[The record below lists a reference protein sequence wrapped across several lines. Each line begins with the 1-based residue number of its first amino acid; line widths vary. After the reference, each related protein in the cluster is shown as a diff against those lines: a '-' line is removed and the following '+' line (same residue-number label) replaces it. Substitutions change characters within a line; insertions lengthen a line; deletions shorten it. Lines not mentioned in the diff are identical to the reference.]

1 MRISDYKLADPE
13 IPKISKTQFLKL
25 TPEKQKE
32 YLRLYKTQIIPKLS
46 VLREHHRFYTIHGG
60 RGSGKSTS
68 VAKWLTQKM
77 TAETHTLLCTREIQN
92 SLAES
97 SYQMLVDMI
106 AYQELG
112 GWNIQ
117 KEKIF
122 NDNGS
127 KIIFHGLRDNK
138 SANSLKSY
146 VNIDLVWCEEAQS
159 LSANSLRLLLP
170 TIREEGAEFYF
181 TYNPETEEDA
191 VEIIKTR
198 QDVLDVEVNWNDNP
212 FFPEQL
218 RMEMEADFKT
228 DPDEAEH
235 VWNGQYRKQAENAVM
250 SRLAVHEAMERE
262 VDTEGDYQIA
272 VDVARYGSDSSI
284 ISMRKG
290 LKMIDLKEYKNISL
304 VELCGHIEVI
314 AGNNHD
320 MTIKVDETGVGGGVV
335 DILQGRGYRNVIG
348 INFGSK
354 PQDTDK
360 FADLPSEMW
369 CTFPISDVSLLN
381 DSGLFHELTDRRFS
395 YDHKA
400 RRQVE
405 SKDSYKA
412 RNGGKSPDK
421 ADSVL
426 MLYYE
431 PKINRPMLY

>member
-1 MRISDYKLADPE
+1 MELA
-13 IPKISKTQFLKL
+13 IPKITKKQFLSL
-25 TPEKQKE
+25 SPEKQEK
-32 YLRLYKTQIIPKLS
+32 YLQLYQTQVVPCLEVFRNPAPYKIS
-46 VLREHHRFYTIHGG
+46 YGG
-60 RGSGKSTS
+60 RGSGKSWS
-68 VAKWLTQKM
+68 FASLLSQKL
-77 TAETHTLLCTREIQN
+77 TAEKHNLLCCREIQK
-92 SLAES
+92 SLEDS
-97 SYQMLVDMI
+97 SYKLLVETI
-106 AYQELG
+106 ERLNLK
-112 GWNIQ
+112 GWVIKKDTLEN
-117 KEKIF
+117 E
-122 NDNGS
+122 NGS
-127 KIIFHGLRDNK
+127 RVIFRGLKDLRAGNAIK
-138 SANSLKSY
+138 SLEGY
-146 VNIDLVWCEEAQS
+146 DLAWLEEAQAIS
-159 LSANSLRLLLP
+159 LESLQLLLP
-170 TIREEGAEFYF
+170 TIRMNGSEIWAC
-181 TYNPETEEDA
+181 YNPNTEEDA
-191 VEIIKTR
+191 IEMLKAREGAICVKC
-198 QDVLDVEVNWNDNP
+198 NWSDNP
-212 FFPEQL
+212 WFTERL
-218 RMEMEADFKT
+218 AKEREADYKFN
-228 DPDEAEH
+228 PELARHIWE
-235 VWNGQYRKQAENAVM
+235 GEYLAQADNAVM

-262 VDTEGDYQIA
+262 VDSEGDYQIA

>member
-1 MRISDYKLADPE
+1 MVELT
-13 IPKISKTQFLKL
+13 IPKISKKKFLSL
-25 TPEKQKE
+25 SAEKQKE
-32 YLRLYKTQIIPKLS
+32 YLRLFQTQVVPCLEVFRNPAPYKIS
-46 VLREHHRFYTIHGG
+46 FGG
-60 RGSGKSTS
+60 RGSGKSWS
-68 VAKWLTQKM
+68 FASLLSQKL
-77 TAETHTLLCTREIQN
+77 TAEKHNLLCCREIQK
-92 SLAES
+92 SLEDS
-97 SYQMLVDMI
+97 SYKLLVETI
-106 AYQELG
+106 ERLNLK
-112 GWNIQ
+112 GWVIKKDTLEN
-117 KEKIF
+117 E
-122 NDNGS
+122 NGS
-127 KIIFHGLRDNK
+127 RVIFRGLKDLRAGNAIK
-138 SANSLKSY
+138 SLEGY
-146 VNIDLVWCEEAQS
+146 DLAWLEEAQAIS
-159 LSANSLRLLLP
+159 LESLQLLLP
-170 TIREEGAEFYF
+170 TIRMNGSEIWAC
-181 TYNPETEEDA
+181 YNPNTEEDA
-191 VEIIKTR
+191 IESLKLREGAVVVKC
-198 QDVLDVEVNWNDNP
+198 NWNDNP
-212 FFPEQL
+212 WFTEKL
-218 RMEMEADFKT
+218 AKDREADYKFN
-228 DPDEAEH
+228 PELARHIWE
-235 VWNGQYRKQAENAVM
+235 GEYLAQADNAVM

-262 VDTEGDYQIA
+262 VDSEGDYQIA

>member
-1 MRISDYKLADPE
+1 MVELA
-13 IPKISKTQFLKL
+13 IPKITKKQFLSL
-25 TPEKQKE
+25 SPEKQEK
-32 YLRLYKTQIIPKLS
+32 YLQLYQTQVVPCLEVFRNPAPYKIS
-46 VLREHHRFYTIHGG
+46 YGG
-60 RGSGKSTS
+60 RGSGKSWS
-68 VAKWLTQKM
+68 FASLLSQKL
-77 TAETHTLLCTREIQN
+77 TAEKHNLLCCREIQK
-92 SLAES
+92 SLEDS
-97 SYQMLVDMI
+97 SYKLLVETI
-106 AYQELG
+106 ERLNLK
-112 GWNIQ
+112 GWVIKKDTLEN
-117 KEKIF
+117 E
-122 NDNGS
+122 NGS
-127 KIIFHGLRDNK
+127 RVIFRGLKDLRAGNAIK
-138 SANSLKSY
+138 SLEGY
-146 VNIDLVWCEEAQS
+146 DLAWLEEAQAIS
-159 LSANSLRLLLP
+159 LESLQLLLP
-170 TIREEGAEFYF
+170 TIRMNGSEIWAC
-181 TYNPETEEDA
+181 YNPNTEEDA
-191 VEIIKTR
+191 IEMLKQREGAICVKC
-198 QDVLDVEVNWNDNP
+198 NWSDNP
-212 FFPEQL
+212 WFTERL
-218 RMEMEADFKT
+218 AKEREADYKFN
-228 DPDEAEH
+228 PELARHIWE
-235 VWNGQYRKQAENAVM
+235 GEYLAQADNAVM

-262 VDTEGDYQIA
+262 VDSEGDYQIA

-304 VELCGHIEVI
+304 VELCGHIEVM
-314 AGNNHD
+314 AGNNHN

>member
-1 MRISDYKLADPE
+1 MELA
-13 IPKISKTQFLKL
+13 IPKITKEQFLSL
-25 TPEKQKE
+25 SPEKQEK
-32 YLRLYKTQIIPKLS
+32 YLQLYQTQVVPCLEVFRNPAPYKIS
-46 VLREHHRFYTIHGG
+46 YGG
-60 RGSGKSTS
+60 RGSGKSWS
-68 VAKWLTQKM
+68 FASLLSQKL
-77 TAETHTLLCTREIQN
+77 TAEKHNLLCCREIQK
-92 SLAES
+92 SLEDS
-97 SYQMLVDMI
+97 SYKLLVETI
-106 AYQELG
+106 ERLNLK
-112 GWNIQ
+112 GWVIKKDTLEN
-117 KEKIF
+117 E
-122 NDNGS
+122 NGS
-127 KIIFHGLRDNK
+127 RVIFRGLKDLRAGNAIK
-138 SANSLKSY
+138 SLEGY
-146 VNIDLVWCEEAQS
+146 DLAWLEEAQAIS
-159 LSANSLRLLLP
+159 LESLQLLLP
-170 TIREEGAEFYF
+170 TIRMNGSEIWAC
-181 TYNPETEEDA
+181 YNPNTEEDA
-191 VEIIKTR
+191 IEMLKQREGAISVKC
-198 QDVLDVEVNWNDNP
+198 NWSDNP
-212 FFPEQL
+212 WFTERL
-218 RMEMEADFKT
+218 AKEREADYKFN
-228 DPDEAEH
+228 PELARHIWE
-235 VWNGQYRKQAENAVM
+235 GEYLAQADNAVM

-262 VDTEGDYQIA
+262 VDSEGDYQIA

-304 VELCGHIEVI
+304 VELCGHIEVM

-426 MLYYE
+426 MLFYE

>member
-1 MRISDYKLADPE
+1 MTELT
-13 IPKISKTQFLKL
+13 IPKITKKQFLSL

-32 YLRLYKTQIIPKLS
+32 YLRLFQTQVVPCLEVFRNPAPYKIS
-46 VLREHHRFYTIHGG
+46 YGG
-60 RGSGKSTS
+60 RGSGKSWS
-68 VAKWLTQKM
+68 FASLLSQKL
-77 TAETHTLLCTREIQN
+77 TAEKHNLLCCREIQK
-92 SLAES
+92 SLEDS
-97 SYQMLVDMI
+97 SYKLLVETI
-106 AYQELG
+106 ERLNLK
-112 GWNIQ
+112 GWVIKKDTLEN
-117 KEKIF
+117 E
-122 NDNGS
+122 NGS
-127 KIIFHGLRDNK
+127 RVIFRGLKDLRAGNAIK
-138 SANSLKSY
+138 SLEGY
-146 VNIDLVWCEEAQS
+146 DLAWLEEAQAIS
-159 LSANSLRLLLP
+159 LESLQLLLP
-170 TIREEGAEFYF
+170 TIRMNGSEIWAC
-181 TYNPETEEDA
+181 YNPNTEEDA
-191 VEIIKTR
+191 IEMLKQREGAISVKC
-198 QDVLDVEVNWNDNP
+198 NWSDNP
-212 FFPEQL
+212 WFTERL
-218 RMEMEADFKT
+218 AKEREADYKFN
-228 DPDEAEH
+228 PELARHIWE
-235 VWNGQYRKQAENAVM
+235 GEYLAQADNAVM

-262 VDTEGDYQIA
+262 VDSEGDYQIA

-304 VELCGHIEVI
+304 VELCGHIEVM

-369 CTFPISDVSLLN
+369 CAFPISDVSLLN

>member
-1 MRISDYKLADPE
+1 MNYSNIELAKPE
-13 IPKISKTQFLKL
+13 IPKISQEQFLEL
-25 TPEKQKE
+25 SAEKQKE
-32 YLRLYKTQIIPKLS
+32 YMRLYRTQIIPKLS

-68 VAKWLTQKM
+68 VAKILLQKM
-77 TAETHTLLCTREIQN
+77 TAEPHTLLCCREIQN

-106 AYQELG
+106 EYQQLE
-112 GWNIQ
+112 GWIIQ
-117 KEKIF
+117 KERIYHQ
-122 NDNGS
+122 NGS
-127 KIIFHGLRDNK
+127 KVIFHGLRDTQA
-138 SANSLKSY
+138 SNSLKSV
-146 VNIDLVWCEEAQS
+146 VNISLVWCEEAQS
-159 LSANSLRLLLP
+159 LSANSLRILLP
-170 TIREEGAEFYF
+170 TVREEGAEFYF

-198 QDVLDVEVNWNDNP
+198 KDVLDVEVNWYDNP
-212 FFPEQL
+212 FFPQQL
-218 RMEMEADFKT
+218 RDEMEADFAT
-228 DPDEAEH
+228 NPDEAEH
-235 VWNGQYRKQAENAVM
+235 IWNGQYRKQADNAVM
-250 SRLAVHEAMERE
+250 SRIAVHEAMERE
-262 VDTEGDYQIA
+262 VDETGDYQIA

-290 LKMIDLKEYKNISL
+290 LKLKELKEYKNMSL
-304 VELCGHIEVI
+304 VELCGHIEVM
-314 AGNNHD
+314 AGNNHN

-335 DILQGRGYRNVIG
+335 DILQSRGYKNVIG

-400 RRQVE
+400 RRAVE

-412 RNGGKSPDK
+412 RNNGKSPDK

-426 MLYYE
+426 MLFYE

>member
-1 MRISDYKLADPE
+1 MIEPI
-13 IPKISKTQFLKL
+13 IPQIT
-25 TPEKQKE
+25 EKQFDALSDEKKAD
-32 YLRLYKTQIIPKLS
+32 YLRLYRNQVVPCLEVFRQPAPYKITA
-46 VLREHHRFYTIHGG
+46 GG
-60 RGSGKSTS
+60 RGSGKSWS
-68 VAKWLTQKM
+68 IASLLMQEL
-77 TAETHTLLCTREIQN
+77 TAEKHNLVCCREIQK
-92 SLAES
+92 SLDDSVYKLCVETIKR
-97 SYQMLVDMI
+97 LK
-106 AYQELG
+106 LG
-112 GWNIQ
+112 GWNVLRDVL
-117 KEKIF
+117 E
-122 NDNGS
+122 NENGS
-127 KIIFHGLRDNK
+127 RVIFRGLKDLRAGNAIK
-138 SANSLKSY
+138 SLEGYDRAW
-146 VNIDLVWCEEAQS
+146 IEEAQS
-159 LSANSLRLLLP
+159 VSAESLQMLIP
-170 TIREEGAEFYF
+170 TIRMNGSEIWAS
-181 TYNPETEEDA
+181 YNPNTEEDA
-191 VEIIKTR
+191 IESLKLREGSVVVKC
-198 QDVLDVEVNWNDNP
+198 NWNDNP
-212 FFPEQL
+212 WFTEKL
-218 RMEMEADFKT
+218 AKDREADYKFN
-228 DPDEAEH
+228 PDLARHIWEGEYLA
-235 VWNGQYRKQAENAVM
+235 QADNAVM

-262 VDTEGDYQIA
+262 VDSEGDYQIA

-304 VELCGHIEVI
+304 VELCGHIEVM

>member
-1 MRISDYKLADPE
+1 MVELT
-13 IPKISKTQFLKL
+13 IPKITKKQFLSL

-32 YLRLYKTQIIPKLS
+32 YLRLYQTQVVPCLEVFRNPAPYKIS
-46 VLREHHRFYTIHGG
+46 YGG
-60 RGSGKSTS
+60 RGSGKSWS
-68 VAKWLTQKM
+68 FASLLSQKL
-77 TAETHTLLCTREIQN
+77 TAEKHNLLCCREIQK
-92 SLAES
+92 SLEDS
-97 SYQMLVDMI
+97 SYKLLVETI
-106 AYQELG
+106 ERLNLK
-112 GWNIQ
+112 GWVIKKDTLEN
-117 KEKIF
+117 E
-122 NDNGS
+122 NGS
-127 KIIFHGLRDNK
+127 RVIFRGLKDLRAGNAIK
-138 SANSLKSY
+138 SLEGY
-146 VNIDLVWCEEAQS
+146 DLAWLEEAQAIS
-159 LSANSLRLLLP
+159 LESLQLLLP
-170 TIREEGAEFYF
+170 TIRMNGSEIWAC
-181 TYNPETEEDA
+181 YNPNTEEDA
-191 VEIIKTR
+191 IEMLKVREGAISVKC
-198 QDVLDVEVNWNDNP
+198 NWSDNP
-212 FFPEQL
+212 WFTERL
-218 RMEMEADFKT
+218 AKEREADYKFN
-228 DPDEAEH
+228 PELARHIWE
-235 VWNGQYRKQAENAVM
+235 GEYLAQADNAVM

-262 VDTEGDYQIA
+262 VDSEGDYQIA

-304 VELCGHIEVI
+304 VELCGHIEVM

-335 DILQGRGYRNVIG
+335 DILQGRGYRNIIG

>member
-1 MRISDYKLADPE
+1 MVELA
-13 IPKISKTQFLKL
+13 IPKITKKQFLSL
-25 TPEKQKE
+25 SPEKQEK
-32 YLRLYKTQIIPKLS
+32 YLQLYQTQVVPCLEVFRKPAPYKIS
-46 VLREHHRFYTIHGG
+46 YGG
-60 RGSGKSTS
+60 RGSGKSWS
-68 VAKWLTQKM
+68 FASLLSQKL
-77 TAETHTLLCTREIQN
+77 TAEKHNLLCCREIQK
-92 SLAES
+92 SLEDS
-97 SYQMLVDMI
+97 SYKLLVETI
-106 AYQELG
+106 ERLNLK
-112 GWNIQ
+112 GWVIKKDTLEN
-117 KEKIF
+117 E
-122 NDNGS
+122 NGS
-127 KIIFHGLRDNK
+127 RVIFRGLKDLRAGNAIK
-138 SANSLKSY
+138 SLEGY
-146 VNIDLVWCEEAQS
+146 DLAWLEEAQAIS
-159 LSANSLRLLLP
+159 LESLQLLLP
-170 TIREEGAEFYF
+170 TIRMNGSEIWAC
-181 TYNPETEEDA
+181 YNPNTEEDA
-191 VEIIKTR
+191 IEMLKAREGAISVKC
-198 QDVLDVEVNWNDNP
+198 NWSDNP
-212 FFPEQL
+212 WFTERL
-218 RMEMEADFKT
+218 AKEREADYKFN
-228 DPDEAEH
+228 PELARHIWE
-235 VWNGQYRKQAENAVM
+235 GEYLAQADNAVM

-262 VDTEGDYQIA
+262 VDSEGDYQIA

-304 VELCGHIEVI
+304 VELCGHIEVM

>member
-1 MRISDYKLADPE
+1 MTELT
-13 IPKISKTQFLKL
+13 IPKITKKQFLSL

-32 YLRLYKTQIIPKLS
+32 YLRLFQTQVVPCLEVFRNPAPYKIS
-46 VLREHHRFYTIHGG
+46 YGG
-60 RGSGKSTS
+60 RGSGKSWS
-68 VAKWLTQKM
+68 FASLLSQKL
-77 TAETHTLLCTREIQN
+77 TAEKHNLLCCREIQK
-92 SLAES
+92 SLEDS
-97 SYQMLVDMI
+97 SYKLLVETI
-106 AYQELG
+106 ERLNLK
-112 GWNIQ
+112 GWVIKKDTLEN
-117 KEKIF
+117 E
-122 NDNGS
+122 NGS
-127 KIIFHGLRDNK
+127 RVIFRGLKDLRAGNAIK
-138 SANSLKSY
+138 SLEGY
-146 VNIDLVWCEEAQS
+146 DLAWLEEAQAIS
-159 LSANSLRLLLP
+159 LESLQLLLP
-170 TIREEGAEFYF
+170 TIRMNGSEIWAC
-181 TYNPETEEDA
+181 YNPNTEEDA
-191 VEIIKTR
+191 IEMLKQREGAISVKC
-198 QDVLDVEVNWNDNP
+198 NWSDNP
-212 FFPEQL
+212 WFTERL
-218 RMEMEADFKT
+218 AKEREADYKFN
-228 DPDEAEH
+228 PELARHIWE
-235 VWNGQYRKQAENAVM
+235 GEYLAQADNAVM
-250 SRLAVHEAMERE
+250 SRIAVHEAMERE
-262 VDTEGDYQIA
+262 VDETGDYQIA

-304 VELCGHIEVI
+304 VELCGHIEVM

>member
-1 MRISDYKLADPE
+1 MELA
-13 IPKISKTQFLKL
+13 IPKITKEQFISL
-25 TPEKQKE
+25 TPEKQEK
-32 YLRLYKTQIIPKLS
+32 YLQLYQTQVVPCLEVFRNPAPYKIS
-46 VLREHHRFYTIHGG
+46 YGG
-60 RGSGKSTS
+60 RGSGKSWS
-68 VAKWLTQKM
+68 FASLLSQKL
-77 TAETHTLLCTREIQN
+77 TAEKHNLLCCREIQK
-92 SLAES
+92 SLEDS
-97 SYQMLVDMI
+97 SYKLLVETI
-106 AYQELG
+106 ERLNLK
-112 GWNIQ
+112 GWVIKKDTLEN
-117 KEKIF
+117 E
-122 NDNGS
+122 NGS
-127 KIIFHGLRDNK
+127 RVIFRGLKDLRAGNAIK
-138 SANSLKSY
+138 SLEGY
-146 VNIDLVWCEEAQS
+146 DLAWLEEAQAIS
-159 LSANSLRLLLP
+159 LESLQLLLP
-170 TIREEGAEFYF
+170 TIRMNGSEIWAC
-181 TYNPETEEDA
+181 YNPNTEEDA
-191 VEIIKTR
+191 IEMLKAREGAISVKC
-198 QDVLDVEVNWNDNP
+198 NWSDNP
-212 FFPEQL
+212 WFTERL
-218 RMEMEADFKT
+218 AKEREADYKFN
-228 DPDEAEH
+228 PELARHIWE
-235 VWNGQYRKQAENAVM
+235 GEYLAQADNAVM

-262 VDTEGDYQIA
+262 VDSEGDYQIA

-304 VELCGHIEVI
+304 VELCGHIEVM

>member
-1 MRISDYKLADPE
+1 MVELA
-13 IPKISKTQFLKL
+13 IPKITKKQFLSL
-25 TPEKQKE
+25 SPEKQEK
-32 YLRLYKTQIIPKLS
+32 YLQLYQTQVVPCLEVFRKPAPYKIS
-46 VLREHHRFYTIHGG
+46 FGG
-60 RGSGKSTS
+60 RGSGKSWS
-68 VAKWLTQKM
+68 FASLLSQKL
-77 TAETHTLLCTREIQN
+77 TAEKHNLLCCREIQK
-92 SLAES
+92 SLEDS
-97 SYQMLVDMI
+97 SYKLLVETI
-106 AYQELG
+106 ERLNLK
-112 GWNIQ
+112 GWVIKKDTLEN
-117 KEKIF
+117 E
-122 NDNGS
+122 NGS
-127 KIIFHGLRDNK
+127 RVIFRGLKDLRAGNAIK
-138 SANSLKSY
+138 SLEGY
-146 VNIDLVWCEEAQS
+146 DLAWLEEAQAIS
-159 LSANSLRLLLP
+159 LESLQLLLP
-170 TIREEGAEFYF
+170 TIRMNGSEIWAC
-181 TYNPETEEDA
+181 YNPNTEEDA
-191 VEIIKTR
+191 IEMLKQREGAISVKC
-198 QDVLDVEVNWNDNP
+198 NWSDNP
-212 FFPEQL
+212 WFTERL
-218 RMEMEADFKT
+218 AKEREADYKFN
-228 DPDEAEH
+228 PELARHIWE
-235 VWNGQYRKQAENAVM
+235 GEYLAQADNAVM

-262 VDTEGDYQIA
+262 VDSEGDYQIA

-304 VELCGHIEVI
+304 VELCGHIEVM

>member
-1 MRISDYKLADPE
+1 MIEPL
-13 IPKISKTQFLKL
+13 IPKITKEQFLKL
-25 TPEKQKE
+25 SAENQKK
-32 YLRLYKTQIIPKLS
+32 YLWLYASQVVPCLEVFRKPAPYKITA
-46 VLREHHRFYTIHGG
+46 GG
-60 RGSGKSTS
+60 RGSGKSWS
-68 VAKWLTQKM
+68 IASLLMQQLS
-77 TAETHTLLCTREIQN
+77 AEKHNLVCCREIQK
-92 SLAES
+92 SLDDSVYKLCVETIKR
-97 SYQMLVDMI
+97 LK
-106 AYQELG
+106 LG
-112 GWNIQ
+112 GWNILRDVL
-117 KEKIF
+117 E
-122 NDNGS
+122 NENGS
-127 KIIFHGLRDNK
+127 RVIFRGLKDLRAGNAIK
-138 SANSLKSY
+138 SLEGYDRAW
-146 VNIDLVWCEEAQS
+146 IEEAQS
-159 LSANSLRLLLP
+159 VSAESLQMLIP
-170 TIREEGAEFYF
+170 TIRMNGSEIWAS
-181 TYNPETEEDA
+181 YNPNTEEDA
-191 VEIIKTR
+191 IESLKLREGAVVVKC
-198 QDVLDVEVNWNDNP
+198 NWNDNP
-212 FFPEQL
+212 WFTEKL
-218 RMEMEADFKT
+218 AKDREADYKFN
-228 DPDEAEH
+228 PELARHIWE
-235 VWNGQYRKQAENAVM
+235 GEYLAQADNAVM

-262 VDTEGDYQIA
+262 VDSEGDYQIA

-304 VELCGHIEVI
+304 VELCGHIEVM

>member
-1 MRISDYKLADPE
+1 MVELT
-13 IPKISKTQFLKL
+13 IPKISKKKFLSL
-25 TPEKQKE
+25 SAEKQKE
-32 YLRLYKTQIIPKLS
+32 YLRLFQTQVVPCLEVFRNPAPYKIS
-46 VLREHHRFYTIHGG
+46 YGG
-60 RGSGKSTS
+60 RGSGKSWS
-68 VAKWLTQKM
+68 FASLLSQKL
-77 TAETHTLLCTREIQN
+77 TAEKHNLLCCREIQK
-92 SLAES
+92 SLEDS
-97 SYQMLVDMI
+97 SYKLLVETI
-106 AYQELG
+106 ERLNLK
-112 GWNIQ
+112 GWVIKKDTLEN
-117 KEKIF
+117 E
-122 NDNGS
+122 NGS
-127 KIIFHGLRDNK
+127 RVIFRGLKDLRAGNAIK
-138 SANSLKSY
+138 SLEGY
-146 VNIDLVWCEEAQS
+146 DLAWLEEAQAIS
-159 LSANSLRLLLP
+159 LESLQLLLP
-170 TIREEGAEFYF
+170 TIRMNGSEIWAC
-181 TYNPETEEDA
+181 YNPNTEEDA
-191 VEIIKTR
+191 IEMLKQREGAISVKC
-198 QDVLDVEVNWNDNP
+198 NWSDNP
-212 FFPEQL
+212 WFTERL
-218 RMEMEADFKT
+218 AKEREADYKFN
-228 DPDEAEH
+228 PELARHIWE
-235 VWNGQYRKQAENAVM
+235 GEYLAQADNAVM

-262 VDTEGDYQIA
+262 VDSEGDYQIA

-304 VELCGHIEVI
+304 VELCGHIEVM

-369 CTFPISDVSLLN
+369 CTFPVSDVSLLN

>member
-1 MRISDYKLADPE
+1 MVELT
-13 IPKISKTQFLKL
+13 IPKISKKKFLSL
-25 TPEKQKE
+25 SAEKQKE
-32 YLRLYKTQIIPKLS
+32 YLRLFQTQVVPCLEVFRNPAPYKIS
-46 VLREHHRFYTIHGG
+46 YGG
-60 RGSGKSTS
+60 RGSGKSWS
-68 VAKWLTQKM
+68 FASLLSQKL
-77 TAETHTLLCTREIQN
+77 TAEKHNLLCCREIQK
-92 SLAES
+92 SLEDS
-97 SYQMLVDMI
+97 SYKLLVETI
-106 AYQELG
+106 ERLNLK
-112 GWNIQ
+112 GWVIKKDTLEN
-117 KEKIF
+117 E
-122 NDNGS
+122 NGS
-127 KIIFHGLRDNK
+127 RVIFRGLKDLRAGNAIK
-138 SANSLKSY
+138 SLEGY
-146 VNIDLVWCEEAQS
+146 DLAWLEEAQAIS
-159 LSANSLRLLLP
+159 LESLQLLLP
-170 TIREEGAEFYF
+170 TIRMNGSEIWAC
-181 TYNPETEEDA
+181 YNPNTEEDA
-191 VEIIKTR
+191 IEMLKAREGAICVKC
-198 QDVLDVEVNWNDNP
+198 NWSDNP
-212 FFPEQL
+212 WFTERL
-218 RMEMEADFKT
+218 AKEREADYKFN
-228 DPDEAEH
+228 PELARHIWE
-235 VWNGQYRKQAENAVM
+235 GEYLAQADNAVM
-250 SRLAVHEAMERE
+250 SRIAVHEAMERE
-262 VDTEGDYQIA
+262 VDSEGDYQIA

-304 VELCGHIEVI
+304 VELCGHIEVM

>member
-1 MRISDYKLADPE
+1 MVELT
-13 IPKISKTQFLKL
+13 IPKISKKKFLSL
-25 TPEKQKE
+25 SAEKQKE
-32 YLRLYKTQIIPKLS
+32 YLRLFQTQVVPCLEVFRNPAPYKIS
-46 VLREHHRFYTIHGG
+46 YGG
-60 RGSGKSTS
+60 RGSGKSWS
-68 VAKWLTQKM
+68 FASLLSQKL
-77 TAETHTLLCTREIQN
+77 TAEKHNLLCCREIQK
-92 SLAES
+92 SLEDS
-97 SYQMLVDMI
+97 SYKLLVETI
-106 AYQELG
+106 ERLNLK
-112 GWNIQ
+112 GWVIKKDTLEN
-117 KEKIF
+117 E
-122 NDNGS
+122 NGS
-127 KIIFHGLRDNK
+127 RVIFRGLKDLRAGNAIK
-138 SANSLKSY
+138 SLEGY
-146 VNIDLVWCEEAQS
+146 DLAWLEEAQAIS
-159 LSANSLRLLLP
+159 LESLQLLLP
-170 TIREEGAEFYF
+170 TIRMNGSEIWAC
-181 TYNPETEEDA
+181 YNPNTEEDA
-191 VEIIKTR
+191 IEMLKAREGAISVKC
-198 QDVLDVEVNWNDNP
+198 NWSDNP
-212 FFPEQL
+212 WFTERL
-218 RMEMEADFKT
+218 AKEREADYKFN
-228 DPDEAEH
+228 PELARHIWE
-235 VWNGQYRKQAENAVM
+235 GEYLAQADNAVM

-262 VDTEGDYQIA
+262 VDSEGDYQIA

-304 VELCGHIEVI
+304 VELCGHIEVM

>member
-1 MRISDYKLADPE
+1 MVELA
-13 IPKISKTQFLKL
+13 IPKITKKQFLSL
-25 TPEKQKE
+25 SPEKQEK
-32 YLRLYKTQIIPKLS
+32 YLQLYQTQVVPCLEVFRNPAPYKIS
-46 VLREHHRFYTIHGG
+46 YGG
-60 RGSGKSTS
+60 RGSGKSWS
-68 VAKWLTQKM
+68 FASLLSQKL
-77 TAETHTLLCTREIQN
+77 TAEKHNLLCCREIQK
-92 SLAES
+92 SLEDS
-97 SYQMLVDMI
+97 SYKLLVETI
-106 AYQELG
+106 ERLNLK
-112 GWNIQ
+112 GWVIKKDTLEN
-117 KEKIF
+117 E
-122 NDNGS
+122 NGS
-127 KIIFHGLRDNK
+127 RVIFRGLKDLRAGNAIK
-138 SANSLKSY
+138 SLEGY
-146 VNIDLVWCEEAQS
+146 DLAWLEEAQAIS
-159 LSANSLRLLLP
+159 LESLQLLLP
-170 TIREEGAEFYF
+170 TIRMNGSEIWAC
-181 TYNPETEEDA
+181 YNPNTEEDA
-191 VEIIKTR
+191 IEMLKAREGAISVKC
-198 QDVLDVEVNWNDNP
+198 NWSDNP
-212 FFPEQL
+212 WFTERL
-218 RMEMEADFKT
+218 AKEREADYKFN
-228 DPDEAEH
+228 PELARHIWE
-235 VWNGQYRKQAENAVM
+235 GEYLAQADNAVM

-262 VDTEGDYQIA
+262 VDSEGDYQIA

-304 VELCGHIEVI
+304 VELCGHIEVM

-381 DSGLFHELTDRRFS
+381 DNGLFHELTDRRFS

>member
-1 MRISDYKLADPE
+1 MELA
-13 IPKISKTQFLKL
+13 IPKITKEQFISL
-25 TPEKQKE
+25 TPEKQEK
-32 YLRLYKTQIIPKLS
+32 YLQLYQTQVVPCLEVFRNPAPYKIS
-46 VLREHHRFYTIHGG
+46 YGG
-60 RGSGKSTS
+60 RGSGKSWS
-68 VAKWLTQKM
+68 FASLLSQKL
-77 TAETHTLLCTREIQN
+77 TAEKHNLLCCREIQK
-92 SLAES
+92 SLEDS
-97 SYQMLVDMI
+97 SYKLLVETI
-106 AYQELG
+106 ERLNLK
-112 GWNIQ
+112 GWVIKKDTLEN
-117 KEKIF
+117 E
-122 NDNGS
+122 NGS
-127 KIIFHGLRDNK
+127 RVIFRGLKDLRAGNAIK
-138 SANSLKSY
+138 SLEGY
-146 VNIDLVWCEEAQS
+146 DLAWLEEAQAIS
-159 LSANSLRLLLP
+159 LESLQLLLP
-170 TIREEGAEFYF
+170 TIRMNGSEIWAC
-181 TYNPETEEDA
+181 YNPNTEEDA
-191 VEIIKTR
+191 IEMLKVREGAISVKC
-198 QDVLDVEVNWNDNP
+198 NWSDNP
-212 FFPEQL
+212 WFTERL
-218 RMEMEADFKT
+218 AKEREADYKFN
-228 DPDEAEH
+228 PELARHIWE
-235 VWNGQYRKQAENAVM
+235 GEYLAQADNAVM

-262 VDTEGDYQIA
+262 VDSEGDYQIA

-304 VELCGHIEVI
+304 VELCGHIEVM